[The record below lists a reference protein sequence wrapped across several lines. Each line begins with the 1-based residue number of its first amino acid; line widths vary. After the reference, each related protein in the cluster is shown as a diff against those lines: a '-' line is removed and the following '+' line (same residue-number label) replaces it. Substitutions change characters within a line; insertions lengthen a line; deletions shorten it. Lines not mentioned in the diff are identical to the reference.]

1 MNLLEDFGMAQ
12 SLLWEG
18 GESTSEKGRAPSNA
32 GKTVTGP
39 RDSQAGLLHL
49 ALLFLHPLLDD
60 KEIGNHFLNACVS
73 LRGKKVIGC

>member
-1 MNLLEDFGMAQ
+1 MAQ

-18 GESTSEKGRAPSNA
+18 GESTLEKERAPSNA
-32 GKTVTGP
+32 GKNVAGP
-39 RDSQAGLLHL
+39 RDSQAGLLRL

-60 KEIGNHFLNACVS
+60 NEIGNHFLNACVS